1 MSNTKKTPLYG
12 LVLCGGKS
20 TRMGADKCD
29 MDYHGMPQG
38 KYLYEQ
44 LRPLC
49 DKTFLSI
56 RKDQELAWAAS
67 MPVIRDRDEYKG
79 PFNGLLSAH
88 RLHPDAAWL
97 VVACDLPML
106 NTKILQ
112 ELITERALKEVATA
126 YATKESG
133 LPEPLVAIWE
143 PAGLARAIRYL
154 EDASSSCP
162 RKFLIRSN
170 AALVTA
176 ADDAYLMNA
185 NSPAERDLALKHLS

>member
-1 MSNTKKTPLYG
+1 MNNNKNAPLYG

-20 TRMGADKCD
+20 TRMGTDKCD
-29 MDYHGMPQG
+29 MDYHGRPQG
-38 KYLYEQ
+38 QYLYEQ

-49 DKTFLSI
+49 EKTFLSM
-56 RKDQELAWAAS
+56 RKDQDVPWSAS
-67 MPVIRDRDEYKG
+67 MPVIRDSDEFKG

-88 RLHPDAAWL
+88 KAHPEAAWL

-106 NTKILQ
+106 NTEILQ
-112 ELITERALKEVATA
+112 DLTVERAEKEVATA
-126 YATKESG
+126 YATEASG

-143 PAGLARAIRYL
+143 PEGLAKAIRYL

-162 RKFLIRSN
+162 RKFLIRAG
-170 AALVTA
+170 AALVTV
-176 ADDAYLMNA
+176 ADDQYLMNA

>member
-1 MSNTKKTPLYG
+1 MNDGVLSPIYG

-29 MDYHGMPQG
+29 MDYHGVPQG
-38 KYLYEQ
+38 QYLYDQ

-49 DKTFLSI
+49 DKTFLSL
-56 RKDQELAWAAS
+56 RKEQQLSWS
-67 MPVIRDRDEYKG
+67 GSFPIIRDQDEFKG

-88 RLHPDAAWL
+88 KAHPEAAWL

-106 NTKILQ
+106 TTAILQ
-112 ELITERALKEVATA
+112 ELVEARDPEAVATA

-133 LPEPLVAIWE
+133 LPEPLVALWE
-143 PAGLARAIRYL
+143 PHGLTQAIAYL
-154 EDASSSCP
+154 QKASSSCP
-162 RKFLIRSN
+162 RKFLIRSE

-176 ADDAYLMNA
+176 ADDQYLMNA
-185 NSPAERDLALKHLS
+185 NSPAERELALKQLS